1 MGNDRELSKE
11 FILLFPYQITTRY
24 FTTSTSATTSVAN
37 SKNNSKNYV
46 CRYEVNTWKY
56 TYLNSRLERFFKC
69 MILAVFSFFF

>member
-46 CRYEVNTWKY
+46 CRYEVNT
-56 TYLNSRLERFFKC
+56 
-69 MILAVFSFFF
+69 